1 VARIGG
7 ARAGAQ
13 VAPTVAATDWQ
24 PSDLQKG
31 RDAYRRGRARR
42 SALISLA
49 ATLVLALVVVL
60 VVGTSSGWPRFRDN
74 FLDFSV
80 GVKGLPDLL
89 RALWINLQI
98 MVIAEVFILIFASF
112 IAIVRTLQGP
122 VWVPVRVAATVYV
135 DVFRG
140 LPVLIVLFLV
150 GFGVPSLQLQ
160 GAPNS
165 PFVLCTIALI
175 LTYTAYVAE
184 VFRAGIESVHPSQR
198 AAARSVG
205 LTHAQTMRFVVFP
218 QAVRRVLPPLL
229 NDFVSLQKDTALV
242 STVGVIDMTL
252 TAQNQVSQDFK
263 FVHYVMAGLIFVA
276 LTIPLTRLTDWIAR
290 RQGWVGAVG
299 GGVV

>member
-1 VARIGG
+1 V
-7 ARAGAQ
+7 
-13 VAPTVAATDWQ
+13 TATDWQ
-24 PSDLQKG
+24 PSELQRG
-31 RDAYRRGRARR
+31 RDAYRRARSRR
-42 SALISLA
+42 SAFIALVS
-49 ATLVLALVVVL
+49 TVVLATVVAVVV
-60 VVGTSSGWPRFRDN
+60 GRSSGWDRTKSNFFDFR
-74 FLDFSV
+74 V
-80 GVKGLPDLL
+80 GVQGLPDLL

-98 MVIAEVFILIFASF
+98 MVIAEVFILIFAAL
-112 IAIVRTLQGP
+112 IAMVRTLQGP
-122 VWVPVRVAATVYV
+122 VWVPLRAIAVVYV

-150 GFGVPSLQLQ
+150 GFGVPSLRLQ
-160 GAPNS
+160 GAPTS

-198 AAARSVG
+198 AAARSLG
-205 LTHAQTMRFVVFP
+205 LSHAETMRFVVFP

-229 NDFVSLQKDTALV
+229 NDFVSLQKDTSLV

-252 TAQNQVSQDFK
+252 TATNQVSHDFK

-276 LTIPLTRLTDWIAR
+276 LTVPLTRFTDWIAR

>member
-1 VARIGG
+1 M
-7 ARAGAQ
+7 
-13 VAPTVAATDWQ
+13 TATDWQ
-24 PSDLQKG
+24 PSELQRG
-31 RDAYRRGRARR
+31 RDAYRRARSRRA
-42 SALISLA
+42 ALISLA
-49 ATLVLALVVVL
+49 ATLVLGLVVVL
-60 VVGTSSGWPRFRDN
+60 VVGRSSGWDRTKSNFFDFRIG
-74 FLDFSV
+74 LQ
-80 GVKGLPDLL
+80 GLPELL

-98 MVIAEVFILIFASF
+98 MVIAEIFILVFAAL
-112 IAIVRTLQGP
+112 IAVLRTLRGP
-122 VWVPVRVAATVYV
+122 VWVPLRAIAVVYV

-150 GFGVPSLQLQ
+150 GFGVPSLRLQ
-160 GAPNS
+160 GAPTS

-198 AAARSVG
+198 AAARSLG
-205 LTHAQTMRFVVFP
+205 LSHAQTMRFVVFP

-229 NDFVSLQKDTALV
+229 NDFVSLQKDTSLV
-242 STVGVIDMTL
+242 SVVGVIDMTL
-252 TAQNQVSQDFK
+252 TATNQVSQDFK

-276 LTIPLTRLTDWIAR
+276 LTVPLTRFTDWIAR